1 MTIPPCKKRAVPDGS
16 TPPVYDLCDSL
27 ASVNVGGFSTV
38 LGVLIVVMLVLPAMG
53 WVHGHL
59 LASVDVTPLSFALL
73 HLGVAFC
80 C

>member
-1 MTIPPCKKRAVPDGS
+1 MTIPPCKKRAAPDDS

-38 LGVLIVVMLVLPAMG
+38 LDVLIVVTLVLPAMD
-53 WVHGHL
+53 WVHGHR

-73 HLGVAFC
+73 NLSVAFC